1 MEDLQTQYINL
12 INLLSFYIGLVNLK
26 ENLTQNDKQELEN
39 VFSQKMNGFIEQV
52 ESHLAA
58 QDQKMDQILEILK
71 EKGEQS
77 NDRQVVSDTRDSE

>member
-1 MEDLQTQYINL
+1 MDDLQTQYINL

-39 VFSQKMNGFIEQV
+39 VFSQKMSQFINQV
-52 ESHLAA
+52 ETHLAA

-71 EKGEQS
+71 EKETKD
-77 NDRQVVSDTRDSE
+77 ND

>member
-1 MEDLQTQYINL
+1 MDDLQTQYINL

-39 VFSQKMNGFIEQV
+39 VFSQKMSQFINQV
-52 ESHLAA
+52 ETHLAA

-71 EKGEQS
+71 EKEIKG
-77 NDRQVVSDTRDSE
+77 ND

>member
-39 VFSQKMNGFIEQV
+39 LFSQKMSGFINQV
-52 ESHLAA
+52 ESHLEI
-58 QDQKMDQILEILK
+58 QDQKIDEILGILK
-71 EKGEQS
+71 EKE
-77 NDRQVVSDTRDSE
+77 RRDNGMEN

>member
-39 VFSQKMNGFIEQV
+39 VFSQKMNGFIE
-52 ESHLAA
+52 
-58 QDQKMDQILEILK
+58 
-71 EKGEQS
+71 
-77 NDRQVVSDTRDSE
+77 

>member
-1 MEDLQTQYINL
+1 MDDLQTQYINL

-39 VFSQKMNGFIEQV
+39 VFSQKMGEFINQV
-52 ESHLAA
+52 ETHLAA

-71 EKGEQS
+71 EKEIKG
-77 NDRQVVSDTRDSE
+77 ND